1 MTSTMKK
8 ETSEIRALSGD
19 EMDAVTGGLV
29 SRAGSVLSTNVVMRP
44 DGGTCTDPWPK
55 GPFIPLGPFGP
66 RGPRLP
72 L

>member
-1 MTSTMKK
+1 MTSTVKK
-8 ETSEIRALSGD
+8 QINEIRALSSD

-55 GPFIPLGPFGP
+55 GPFIPFGP

-72 L
+72 F